1 MKGTEKIIAHI
12 QADAEAQADAILA
25 QAEQNCASIRAAWD
39 QKAKDAYAEKIRV
52 GVKANQDRL
61 DSMERLAKMEGRK
74 AILGVKQDLVAESF
88 DRAAEQLVNLP
99 EEQYVALLAKL
110 AAEASVTGEEEIVLN
125 ARDRAAVGQK
135 VVDAANAKL
144 SGGKLTLSADT
155 GDFKGGL
162 ILRRGAGQGSLRL
175 SRSHQ
180 GRENIVKQE
189 RSVSVRFGHAPRP
202 GAPAPEPG
210 EGRPHAGCR
219 LG

>member
-162 ILRRGAGQGSLRL
+162 ILRRGSIEVNCTAELLVELR
-175 SRSHQ
+175 
-180 GRENIVKQE
+180 REDMAAELAKVL
-189 RSVSVRFGHAPRP
+189 FG
-202 GAPAPEPG
+202 
-210 EGRPHAGCR
+210 
-219 LG
+219 

>member
-74 AILGVKQDLVAESF
+74 AVLGVKQDLVAESF

-162 ILRRGAGQGSLRL
+162 ILRRGSIEANCTAELLVELR
-175 SRSHQ
+175 
-180 GRENIVKQE
+180 REDMAAELAKVL
-189 RSVSVRFGHAPRP
+189 FG
-202 GAPAPEPG
+202 
-210 EGRPHAGCR
+210 
-219 LG
+219 

>member
-1 MKGTEKIIAHI
+1 MKGTEKITAHI

-74 AILGVKQDLVAESF
+74 AVLGVKQDLVAESF

-162 ILRRGAGQGSLRL
+162 ILRRGSIEANCTAELLVELR
-175 SRSHQ
+175 
-180 GRENIVKQE
+180 REDMAAELARVL
-189 RSVSVRFGHAPRP
+189 FG
-202 GAPAPEPG
+202 
-210 EGRPHAGCR
+210 
-219 LG
+219 

>member
-99 EEQYVALLAKL
+99 EGQYVALLAKL

-162 ILRRGAGQGSLRL
+162 ILRRGSIEANCTAELLVELR
-175 SRSHQ
+175 
-180 GRENIVKQE
+180 REDMAAELARVL
-189 RSVSVRFGHAPRP
+189 FG
-202 GAPAPEPG
+202 
-210 EGRPHAGCR
+210 
-219 LG
+219 

>member
-74 AILGVKQDLVAESF
+74 AVLGVKQDLVAESF

-162 ILRRGAGQGSLRL
+162 ILRRGSIEANCTTELLVELR
-175 SRSHQ
+175 
-180 GRENIVKQE
+180 REDMAAELARVL
-189 RSVSVRFGHAPRP
+189 FG
-202 GAPAPEPG
+202 
-210 EGRPHAGCR
+210 
-219 LG
+219 

>member
-144 SGGKLTLSADT
+144 SGGKLTLSAET

-162 ILRRGAGQGSLRL
+162 ILRRGSIEANCTAELLVELR
-175 SRSHQ
+175 
-180 GRENIVKQE
+180 REDMAAELARVL
-189 RSVSVRFGHAPRP
+189 FG
-202 GAPAPEPG
+202 
-210 EGRPHAGCR
+210 
-219 LG
+219 